1 MMMVITSVADIWTK
15 PSTDSERDSQVIYGE
30 SVEVLEN
37 MGQFSKVKSVDGVV
51 GYVKSAIL
59 DDWTKRHFK
68 LSHQVRNDM
77 MSFPFGSYVS
87 NKDVEYYNIPKRYLH
102 SIEERFVPIRL
113 TRKFAGIPYLW
124 GGTSDFGFDCSGFTQ
139 RLFRFS
145 GTEIPRNSDQ
155 QKDASET
162 VKNFD
167 FALPGDLVFFKG
179 HVAFYLGHGRIIHA
193 NGKHSRITETDLFDK
208 SPYSQ
213 ELLRIMKK
221 IGRFKIESN

>member
-1 MMMVITSVADIWTK
+1 MNPHPEQIGFAKHLLITVI
-15 PSTDSERDSQVIYGE
+15 
-30 SVEVLEN
+30 
-37 MGQFSKVKSVDGVV
+37 KVF
-51 GYVKSAIL
+51 L
-59 DDWTKRHFK
+59 
-68 LSHQVRNDM
+68 
-77 MSFPFGSYVS
+77 
-87 NKDVEYYNIPKRYLH
+87 
-102 SIEERFVPIRL
+102 PIRL

-155 QKDASET
+155 QKGASET

-167 FALPGDLVFFKG
+167 LALPGDLVFFKG
-179 HVAFYLGHGRIIHA
+179 HVAFYLGRGRIIHA

-213 ELLRIMKK
+213 ELLRIMEK